1 MQTDNQTLDETVS
14 EEIVSTR
21 SVIDLRKRI
30 GLSVREFSRFLGF
43 GEQTAAR
50 YERGSVPDTLH
61 SNTIRLA
68 SDADGARLLLALNR
82 RQMREESIRLVE
94 DYIAELKMKGK
105 QPNLIYSHIASATSG
120 ED

>member
-1 MQTDNQTLDETVS
+1 MQPIYVEAEST
-14 EEIVSTR
+14 EIVSAKY
-21 SVIDLRKRI
+21 VIDLRKRI

-82 RQMREESIRLVE
+82 RQMREESVRRVE
-94 DYIAELKMKGK
+94 EYIAELKTKDK
-105 QPNLIYSHIASATSG
+105 QSNLIN
-120 ED
+120 DM

>member
-1 MQTDNQTLDETVS
+1 MQPIYVEAEST
-14 EEIVSTR
+14 EIVSAKY
-21 SVIDLRKRI
+21 VIDLRKRI

-82 RQMREESIRLVE
+82 RQMREESVRRIE
-94 DYIAELKMKGK
+94 EYIAELKTKNK
-105 QPNLIYSHIASATSG
+105 HPNLIN
-120 ED
+120 DM

>member
-1 MQTDNQTLDETVS
+1 MQPIYVEAEST
-14 EEIVSTR
+14 EIVSAKY
-21 SVIDLRKRI
+21 VIDLRKRI
-30 GLSVREFSRFLGF
+30 GLSVRELSRFLGF

-82 RQMREESIRLVE
+82 RQMREESVRRVE
-94 DYIAELKMKGK
+94 EYIAELKTKDK
-105 QPNLIYSHIASATSG
+105 QPNLIN
-120 ED
+120 DM